1 MPVAIPV
8 TWLVNRTRDRVRE
21 VELARGMGY
30 DEGYMIRVGL
40 GLTLGLGLG
49 MDPVVA
55 IPVTAPPAPQEQ
67 QQPGYGE
74 DRARAI

>member
-1 MPVAIPV
+1 
-8 TWLVNRTRDRVRE
+8 
-21 VELARGMGY
+21 
-30 DEGYMIRVGL
+30 
-40 GLTLGLGLG
+40 

-74 DRARAI
+74 DIGLGIYRARAIGLYV